1 MSLDSDQVQ
10 QRLKKF
16 ANILE
21 LILKVLFLEK
31 WKLRRSKFNGNLYL
45 DTRDFTKVQNFER
58 YFKNMRE
65 RGSDPFPEPI
75 IRGHGRATNLYG
87 VKAVASWESRNGY
100 LEALEIEPL
109 ISNLS

>member
-1 MSLDSDQVQ
+1 MKAKKGGLNLMAIYISTPEIL
-10 QRLKKF
+10 QRYK
-16 ANILE
+16 I
-21 LILKVLFLEK
+21 
-31 WKLRRSKFNGNLYL
+31 SKGTL
-45 DTRDFTKVQNFER
+45 
-58 YFKNMRE
+58 KNMRE

-100 LEALEIEPL
+100 LESLEIEPL

>member
-1 MSLDSDQVQ
+1 MAIYISTPEIL
-10 QRLKKF
+10 QRYR
-16 ANILE
+16 I
-21 LILKVLFLEK
+21 
-31 WKLRRSKFNGNLYL
+31 SKGTL
-45 DTRDFTKVQNFER
+45 
-58 YFKNMRE
+58 KNMRE